1 MKSEHLQLFKGAT
14 MKLALLMSLLL
25 LTSCVSQVVKEDQ
38 RDQSFKKSK
47 NDLNR

>member
-1 MKSEHLQLFKGAT
+1 

-38 RDQSFKKSK
+38 REQTAKRSK
-47 NDLNR
+47 YDLNR